1 MKIHTTIFFVLF
13 LIINCANSLELST
26 GVIAKGRE
34 TIRTDEQAEA
44 SVNMTSLIK
53 SQNEYHGRSY
63 GYTNLGTGSKWFRL
77 YRNLS
82 ISGVDLEASKYL
94 GNWPLT
100 PYSQAPFIA
109 AEYLAGA
116 ERGSNMLGQEFER
129 PQDANTV
136 VQRETSYM
144 LANYITGASDARGC
158 FQAKPLRYGDVDAD
172 NINELVLFLGHQLVV
187 FSPEQAKVVFSSYFW
202 LTDEADEETK
212 SNSYGELNNPEHPQ
226 FVASSGTDQLVDDL
240 YPAWRSLTKLF
251 DQDFNNNGKYDFVI
265 WKKAYQSNLNS
276 EAVGFHKIADV
287 LMHYE
292 KVDGVYQYNSDTS
305 QSKMIGW
312 LADNELTWSKGYPS
326 VSECEGEEGQ
336 LIPEMHDALLNDPEV
351 LK

>member
-1 MKIHTTIFFVLF
+1 MKKSIMIL
-13 LIINCANSLELST
+13 LLCSLAVQAKIGNFENGIGVNQDNLDELST
-26 GVIAKGRE
+26 TSYEYAYASDTQLAFEDGFAKAFLKVQGLE
-34 TIRTDEQAEA
+34 DLY
-44 SVNMTSLIK
+44 SLSRDLNLYQTNFNTK
-53 SQNEYHGRSY
+53 KYVRS
-63 GYTNLGTGSKWFRL
+63 
-77 YRNLS
+77 
-82 ISGVDLEASKYL
+82 
-94 GNWPLT
+94 WPLT
-100 PYSQAPFIA
+100 PYSQTPFIA

-187 FSPEQAKVVFSSYFW
+187 FSPEQAQVVFSSYFW

-212 SNSYGELNNPEHPQ
+212 SNSYGELNNPDHPQ
-226 FVASSGTDQLVDDL
+226 FVASSGTDPLVDDL

-251 DQDFNNNGKYDFVI
+251 DKDFNNDGKYDFVI

-292 KVDGVYQYNSDTS
+292 KIDGVYQYNSDTS

>member
-1 MKIHTTIFFVLF
+1 MHKNKILMAL
-13 LIINCANSLELST
+13 LIGTSNYIHAGFDDTVGTVFTSKNEESLYYTSLPYAIARQGQRAKDSSKLVKGFLELENT
-26 GVIAKGRE
+26 V
-34 TIRTDEQAEA
+34 
-44 SVNMTSLIK
+44 
-53 SQNEYHGRSY
+53 
-63 GYTNLGTGSKWFRL
+63 
-77 YRNLS
+77 LS
-82 ISGVDLEASKYL
+82 ISEDMNILETVKEGRKAGNYL
-94 GNWPLT
+94 PLT
-100 PYSQAPFIA
+100 PYSQTPFIA

-172 NINELVLFLGHQLVV
+172 NINELVLFLGHQVVV
-187 FSPEQAKVVFSSYFW
+187 FSPEQAQVVFSSYFW

-251 DQDFNNNGKYDFVI
+251 NKDFNNDGKYDFVI

-312 LADNELTWSKGYPS
+312 LADNQLTWSKGYPS
-326 VSECEGEEGQ
+326 VSECEGEEGK